1 MRYCTRYHP
10 DNNGIIEKNSVF
22 MDYTHILQELKA
34 ERDQIDAAILALQGI
49 GLASSAPKRRGRP
62 PKNSLAG
69 ESRLAVA
76 QKRRKRTPEQR
87 EAQAER
93 MRQYWATRKA
103 KS

>member
-1 MRYCTRYHP
+1 
-10 DNNGIIEKNSVF
+10 
-22 MDYTHILQELKA
+22 MDFTNILQALKA
-34 ERDQIDAAILALQGI
+34 ERDRINAAISALQGI
-49 GLASSAPKRRGRP
+49 GFASSAPKRRGRP
-62 PKNSLAG
+62 PKNPLAG
-69 ESRLAVA
+69 DSGQVAA